1 MSNDPKKPEA
11 KGSEKRG
18 VPVGGIIAVA
28 VAAALSVLVYN
39 FYTPGPAPAPTTQT
53 TTSGSSTSGT
63 ATTASGTTSTD
74 TSSASTT
81 STSGTTSSSTTTTTT
96 TATDTAASG
105 TSASGTSTDAAATTP
120 AASDTTPVST
130 TPDVSVEE
138 LMAPGA
144 LPDIV
149 LGDAKAPVTIVE
161 YASMTCPHCAH
172 FQTEIMPQIKTKY
185 IDTGKAKMIFREFP
199 LDNLA
204 VAVSMLAR
212 CGGEVRFHAF
222 ISTMF
227 KTQLTWATGEGS
239 PLPKL
244 KEIAK
249 QAGFTDESFDKC
261 LADEALQKNILAIRS
276 RADEKFGISGTPTF
290 FINGIKLKDGFAL
303 EDFDKVMKAIGQ
315 G

>member
-1 MSNDPKKPEA
+1 MSNDPKKPKA
-11 KGSEKRG
+11 TGPKKRG
-18 VPVGGIIAVA
+18 VPAGGLIAVA
-28 VAAALSVLVYN
+28 VAAVLAVLVYN
-39 FYTPGPAPAPTTQT
+39 FYTPAPAPTTSTET
-53 TTSGSSTSGT
+53 TTSGTSTSGT
-63 ATTASGTTSTD
+63 ATT
-74 TSSASTT
+74 
-81 STSGTTSSSTTTTTT
+81 TSGTASTDSSGTSSSGTAATTTTSGTA
-96 TATDTAASG
+96 ATDTAASG
-105 TSASGTSTDAAATTP
+105 TATDSAATTP
-120 AASDTTPVST
+120 AADATPVST
-130 TPDVSVEE
+130 TPDVAIEE

-144 LPDIV
+144 LPDIA
-149 LGDAKAPVTIVE
+149 LGDPKAPVTIVE

-185 IDTGKAKMIFREFP
+185 IDTGKARIIFREFP

-204 VAVSMLAR
+204 TAVAMLAR
-212 CGGEVRFHAF
+212 CGGEVKFHAF
-222 ISTMF
+222 LSTMF

-261 LADEALQKNILAIRS
+261 LADETLQKNILDIRA
-276 RADEKFGISGTPTF
+276 RADEKFGITGTPTF

-303 EDFDKVMKAIGQ
+303 EDFDKVMKALGQ